1 MRNIASRIKEQEFT
15 EHIDDMQLA
24 LFREKRLNQQSRE
37 EVFKHLAHCKRCRD
51 VLKVVSE
58 IEAEEKK
65 NRYSNNINY
74 KKIIPIAIAS
84 SILLTLGTVPSIKK
98 FPDEI
103 HLKGIFQEKSF
114 IDKTIYY
121 WECRFN
127 ELFNN

>member
-1 MRNIASRIKEQEFT
+1 MRNIASQIKDQEFT

-24 LFREKRLNQQSRE
+24 LFRDNRLDRKKRE

-51 VLKVVSE
+51 VLKVVSQ

-65 NRYSNNINY
+65 PKYANSINY
-74 KKIIPIAIAS
+74 KKIAPLAIAS
-84 SILLTLGTVPSIKK
+84 SILLTIVTLPAIQN

-103 HLKGIFQEKSF
+103 NFKGLFQEKNF

-127 ELFNN
+127 EIFK

>member
-1 MRNIASRIKEQEFT
+1 MRNIASRIKDQEFT

-65 NRYSNNINY
+65 TKPANNINY
-74 KKIIPIAIAS
+74 KKIISLTIAS
-84 SILLTLGTVPSIKK
+84 SLLLTFGTLPAMEN
-98 FPDEI
+98 FPDETNF
-103 HLKGIFQEKSF
+103 KGVFEEKSF
-114 IDKTIYY
+114 LDKTVYY
-121 WECRFN
+121 WQCRFN
-127 ELFNN
+127 EIFR